1 MALFGLWLRLI
12 ANKHHLVVDIKLQR
26 ARDLDRRFTVEKFK
40 TLYGENGV
48 RSLDDEQHIR

>member
-26 ARDLDRRFTVEKFK
+26 ARDLDRRFSVEKFK
-40 TLYGENGV
+40 TLSGENRV
-48 RSLDDEQHIR
+48 RSLDDEQHIH